1 MRYERLFALGSGGMA
16 SVELALAVGP
26 SGFNRLVVLKSTRKE
41 LAANEDAYAMFL
53 GEARL
58 SARLNHP
65 NVVHLSEVLDTPEG
79 VVLVME
85 YLDGL
90 SLAGAYRAANNA
102 LTLPMRLRVIS
113 DVLAGLE
120 YAHELTDYNGRPLG
134 IVHRDVSP
142 QNVFL
147 TYDGRVKLLDF
158 GIAKASSTEQT
169 RAGMVKGRIAYMPAE
184 QLTAGS
190 VDRRTD
196 VYSVGCLL
204 WEAIAGGRIWQD
216 QTDRDIARGVL
227 TGQIPPLSSRVT
239 VDPDLERIVAKA
251 TSLSPNQRYATAEL
265 MRLDIERY
273 LASRGVQVTARDIG
287 EMLSNISSSAR
298 EQRQRAIAEAIA
310 GLGLDNRGEGT
321 STGPRRTISAVR
333 RIEVPQSQ
341 RTPVSG
347 QSGNTQRIEDG
358 LVAPSSASPP
368 PAVPPDSQRAEST
381 GVTTRRQKRSRLP
394 LFVALVGVLAVAAFF
409 GVGRYSMERRSTQAT
424 RAAPVAPVATAHTLT
439 ITARPSDARVFVDN
453 SEISGRPPSVKVPAG
468 SEHVVRVERDGYE
481 PSERSVKVNEELSLS
496 VDLVAKAEPSAAPE
510 PGQKS
515 KSSARAAQPR
525 AVAPAAAPPAAPAV
539 APPAAPTVAP
549 PAAPRVPAH
558 AEKKCDPPF
567 YFVNGNKTYKPECI

>member
-41 LAANEDAYAMFL
+41 LAGSEDAYTMFL
-53 GEARL
+53 DEARL

-65 NVVHLSEVLDTPEG
+65 NVVHLSEVLDTPDG

-102 LTLPMRLRVIS
+102 LTLPMRLRVMC
-113 DVLAGLE
+113 DVLAGLH
-120 YAHELTDYNGRPLG
+120 YAHELSDFSGRPLG

-158 GIAKASSTEQT
+158 GIAKATSTEQT

-184 QLTAGS
+184 QLTAGT

-239 VDPDLERIVAKA
+239 VDADLERIVAKA
-251 TSLSPNQRYATAEL
+251 TAFAPNQRYATAEL

-287 EMLSNISSSAR
+287 EMLSNISSAAR

-310 GLGLDNRGEGT
+310 GLGLDNRDGT
-321 STGPRRTISAVR
+321 STGPRRSVSAVR
-333 RIEVPQSQ
+333 RIHAAASQAATESGTPQ
-341 RTPVSG
+341 RMD
-347 QSGNTQRIEDG
+347 DG
-358 LVAPSSASPP
+358 VGAPSSASPP
-368 PAVPPDSQRAEST
+368 PTAVPDSMRSDST
-381 GVTTRRQKRSRLP
+381 GMTTRRPKRSRLP
-394 LFVALVGVLAVAAFF
+394 LFVALVGVIAVGAFF
-409 GVGRYSMERRSTQAT
+409 GFGRY
-424 RAAPVAPVATAHTLT
+424 AAQQNAETKSASPVAPVATAHTLT
-439 ITARPSDARVFVDN
+439 VATRPSDARVFVDG
-453 SEISGRPPSVKVPAG
+453 SEVPGNPAVVKVPAG
-468 SEHVVRVERDGYE
+468 SEHSVRVERDGYE
-481 PSERSVKVNEELSLS
+481 SSERSVKVSEEMSLS
-496 VDLVAKAEPSAAPE
+496 VDLVAKAEPSAT
-510 PGQKS
+510 
-515 KSSARAAQPR
+515 SSAREKAKSGTRGAQPR
-525 AVAPAAAPPAAPAV
+525 AVAPAVAPRAPA
-539 APPAAPTVAP
+539 P
-549 PAAPRVPAH
+549 
-558 AEKKCDPPF
+558 AEKNCDPPF